1 MNRFICSVVFILIV
15 SVAFAQKVYFVYL
28 ESESQQPFF
37 AKLRDKTYPSSASG
51 YVILS
56 NLRDSSYTITIGFP
70 SDKWPEQQFT
80 VPTRAKDRG
89 FLLKNFGEKGWGLF
103 DLQTLSIQMS
113 DGPPKGR
120 SGSIQQGGVS
130 AFTALLSRA
139 ANDPS
144 LLESPALAKN
154 DNTPVSIQPTAKN
167 EDANTQKEPP
177 PSNAMAT
184 TQTKKEVLDSQPG
197 LPASNSVA
205 INQTKKEDVN
215 TQKVQPATTAVV
227 TDQTKKEVPDSN
239 KGQPASNA
247 VAVNQTKKE
256 DANTQK
262 EQPPTNIADQ
272 AKKEVPDSRNVAQKE
287 VPSSNSISADQT
299 KKEAADSQKGQ
310 TVSTVTAIDQ
320 TKKVDSSTAVA
331 KTPEQNT
338 GTTKIG
344 EREKKPETGVTLNG
358 EKADK
363 STGAIAVGEK
373 KEQVNTPVTTTEIA
387 KKPATPEKYKRSLVT
402 KKSESSTTDGFGLV
416 FIDQFSDN
424 HKDTIEIFIPNPK
437 EDIVKKNNPATTS
450 RKFLEIGNDEK
461 SVAQV
466 SPVSN
471 RSCSAVATDK
481 DFFNLRKKMAAMQTD
496 DAMINESKK
505 SFKSRCY
512 TTEQIKNLG
521 SLFLKESGRFQ
532 FYEAAFPFSSDQGN
546 FVALQS
552 DFKDNYFIYRFK
564 KLVN

>member
-177 PSNAMAT
+177 PSNAIAT

-205 INQTKKEDVN
+205 INQTKKED
-215 TQKVQPATTAVV
+215 
-227 TDQTKKEVPDSN
+227 
-239 KGQPASNA
+239 
-247 VAVNQTKKE
+247 
-256 DANTQK
+256 ANTQK
-262 EQPPTNIADQ
+262 EQPSTNIADQ

-521 SLFLKESGRFQ
+521 SLFLKESGKFQ